1 MKADGEV
8 SLAHLLR
15 EARGTRSKYA
25 IERATGIAHG
35 NLHGMENGTRFPSE
49 GTLRTLCAFYGI
61 EFDRAALAIARDKL
75 KRIDGSQ

>member
-1 MKADGEV
+1 MKVNGEV

-49 GTLRTLCAFYGI
+49 ATLRTLCAFYGI
-61 EFDRAALAIARDKL
+61 AFDAAVLVIARDKL
-75 KRIDGSQ
+75 ERIDGSR